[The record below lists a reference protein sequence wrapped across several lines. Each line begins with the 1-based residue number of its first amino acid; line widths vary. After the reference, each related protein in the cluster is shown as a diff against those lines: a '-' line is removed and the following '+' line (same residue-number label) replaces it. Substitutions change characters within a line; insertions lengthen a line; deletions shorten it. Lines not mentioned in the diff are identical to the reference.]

1 MEILKSF
8 FGRRGDGAWQIE
20 SIRGIPLNAA
30 GETDAN
36 FYEVENDIFLA
47 DLPHG
52 GTIRSL
58 MGQSIVPIV
67 ANVTGQNSFRCLGT
81 GFFISCTGLLI
92 TAAHVITDPIDRK
105 YGDVSELNDLTFH
118 ARHLKLGVMVP
129 TNPVFQVPGFQFF
142 EIEWAKFLA
151 ERRISPLPIH
161 GVDLKLASDIAICK
175 VAPIAGGAPHQPL
188 AIVQSGLIGTG
199 MAVGKIA
206 TAVGYAGMNDVTL
219 SQVADGVVSGDFKF
233 DLHVSKGQIL
243 ERFPDNLETQ
253 SVPTPGPCFAASAK
267 FPPGMSGSP
276 IFDDERIYV
285 HGVVSKGWEDENGL
299 KEFGFGSMLAPS
311 MGLAIE
317 PMEGKS
323 LIELLAADG
332 EGMPKLSIPDA

>member
-1 MEILKSF
+1 MEILKLF

-20 SIRGIPLNAA
+20 SMKGIPLNAV
-30 GETDAN
+30 GESDAN
-36 FYEVENDIFLA
+36 YYAVENDIFLA

-52 GTIRSL
+52 GTVRSL
-58 MGQSIVPIV
+58 VGQSIVPIV

-118 ARHLKLGVMVP
+118 ARNLKLGVMVP
-129 TNPVFQVPGFQFF
+129 TNPLFQVPGFQFF
-142 EIEWAKFLA
+142 EIEWAIFLA
-151 ERRISPLPIH
+151 ERRHSPLPIH

-175 VAPIAGGAPHQPL
+175 VAPIAGEAPHQPL

-199 MAVGKIA
+199 MAVGKTA

-219 SQVADGVVSGDFKF
+219 FQVADGVVSGNFKF

-243 ERFPDNLETQ
+243 ERFPDNFETR
-253 SVPTPGPCFAASAK
+253 SVPTPGACFSASAK
-267 FPPGMSGSP
+267 FAPGMSGSP

-299 KEFGFGSMLAPS
+299 MEFGFGSMLAPS

-317 PMEGKS
+317 PLEGKS